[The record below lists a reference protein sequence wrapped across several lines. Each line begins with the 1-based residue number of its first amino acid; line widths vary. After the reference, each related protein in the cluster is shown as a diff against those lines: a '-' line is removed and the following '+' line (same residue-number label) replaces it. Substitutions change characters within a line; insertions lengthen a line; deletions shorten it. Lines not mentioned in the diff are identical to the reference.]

1 MSQPPVIFSQK
12 AATSPKG
19 SGYPIQISAADLDKN
34 FTYATLDIPE
44 EVQGRPQPFSVDT
57 VTGPGGHSQ
66 RRLVFRP
73 PAPSQDAVFSVSGGS
88 LAWIQAPGGEKKV
101 LSARNQQIEWSNAI
115 QDGTQKGQM
124 LKWNPDGNNWVLFSG
139 GAEGNFP
146 QWDATNGWE
155 SQGAGTSAGQLMK
168 WNAATKNWG
177 PGPSGTVDNELLKWN
192 ATSDTWEPFG
202 RGATDGQ
209 LLVAQSGGWVPFSA
223 PTSEKTVL
231 TANGG
236 NLSWEAAIPEPPS
249 SGTHVLGAVG
259 GTLQWIATE
268 EC

>member
-19 SGYPIQISAADLDKN
+19 GGYPIQISAADLDKN

-44 EVQGRPQPFSVDT
+44 EVQGRPQPFSVDN

-101 LSARNQQIEWSNAI
+101 LSARNQQIEWSDSEI
-115 QDGTQKGQM
+115 PDGT
-124 LKWNPDGNNWVLFSG
+124 V
-139 GAEGNFP
+139 
-146 QWDATNGWE
+146 T
-155 SQGAGTSAGQLMK
+155 
-168 WNAATKNWG
+168 
-177 PGPSGTVDNELLKWN
+177 NELLRWN
-192 ATSDTWEPFG
+192 GDKWEPFG
-202 RGATDGQ
+202 RGSTDGQ
-209 LLVAQSGGWVPFSA
+209 LIV
-223 PTSEKTVL
+223 
-231 TANGG
+231 ANGG
-236 NLSWEAAIPEPPS
+236 GWIPFQSPPQG
-249 SGTHVLGAVG
+249 GTHVLGAVG
-259 GTLQWIATE
+259 GELQWIATE